1 MYDDRAGAAPRGDLY
16 ILLEFVAICWPSAAQ
31 HCHLKGCSANAVTVI
46 KKYIQTLYST
56 IYKQKWKMVRKSI
69 KVMHSPPLQENEYP
83 QQNLHEWIIKR
94 ETQQTSSPLN
104 WNTFRSSL
112 PPASGS
118 KISSLTAPNQSD
130 FAPTSPP
137 TRCHSAPDPP
147 IVCPLH

>member
-1 MYDDRAGAAPRGDLY
+1 
-16 ILLEFVAICWPSAAQ
+16 
-31 HCHLKGCSANAVTVI
+31 
-46 KKYIQTLYST
+46 
-56 IYKQKWKMVRKSI
+56 MVRKSI

>member
-1 MYDDRAGAAPRGDLY
+1 
-16 ILLEFVAICWPSAAQ
+16 
-31 HCHLKGCSANAVTVI
+31 
-46 KKYIQTLYST
+46 
-56 IYKQKWKMVRKSI
+56 MVRKSI

-130 FAPTSPP
+130 FAHTY
-137 TRCHSAPDPP
+137 P
-147 IVCPLH
+147 ILGSSLMEAYRAEVEKLVTLVLRK